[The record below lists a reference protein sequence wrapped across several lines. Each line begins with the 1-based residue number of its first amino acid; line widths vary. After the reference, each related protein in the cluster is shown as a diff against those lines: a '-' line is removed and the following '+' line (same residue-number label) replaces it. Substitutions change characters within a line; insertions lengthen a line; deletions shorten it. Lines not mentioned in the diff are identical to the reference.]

1 MHNLNTENIASL
13 SFSETQKKGLLCSLL
28 LAKIILLRNCWQK
41 PYCTTLLALVGLW
54 TLQEEISLQ
63 AKVENSAIPL
73 LISKSS
79 HKYVHKVLI
88 NSWKSIIRQMCIQS
102 LLLWFRFTPFLAIV
116 SNWHNTQW
124 WSKEFS
130 KNMLFFWGGGVIKFF
145 LLY

>member
-63 AKVENSAIPL
+63 AKVENSPIPL
-73 LISKSS
+73 LIAKSS

-88 NSWKSIIRQMCIQS
+88 NAWKSIPVIMQMCIQS
-102 LLLWFRFTPFLAIV
+102 LLLSFRFTLSLTIV

-124 WSKEFS
+124 WSKEFL
-130 KNMLFFWGGGVIKFF
+130 KNMLFGGVV
-145 LLY
+145 